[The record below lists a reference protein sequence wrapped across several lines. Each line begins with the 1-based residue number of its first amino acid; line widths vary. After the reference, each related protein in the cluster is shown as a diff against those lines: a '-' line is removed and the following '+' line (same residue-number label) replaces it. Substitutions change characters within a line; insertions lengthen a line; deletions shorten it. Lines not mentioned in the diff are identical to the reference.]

1 MAATLAPDPFPFG
14 LSLSKPRRRGLLLAA
29 VGLLAV
35 PLLPGCGFQRRQPA
49 KLAFAS
55 IALQGF
61 AAGSSLAL
69 QLRRELQK
77 QVRVLDDAAQAA
89 VVLHALDDRRDRSVV
104 AQTAAAQVRDL
115 QLRVVLRFRVST
127 PAGRELLPRAELMT
141 KRELSY
147 SETAALA
154 KEAEEAELYR
164 EMQTDVV
171 AQVMRRLATVVL

>member
-1 MAATLAPDPFPFG
+1 MRAGVSPFG
-14 LSLSKPRRRGLLLAA
+14 LSLSTPRRQCLVLASVGLAA
-29 VGLLAV
+29 M
-35 PLLPGCGFQRRQPA
+35 PLLPGCGFALRQPP
-49 KLAFAS
+49 KLAFSS

-61 AAGSSLAL
+61 AAASALAL
-69 QLRRELQK
+69 QLKRELQK
-77 QVRVLDDAAQAA
+77 QVRVLDDPAQAA
-89 VVLHALDDRRDRSVV
+89 VVLHALEDRRDRSVV

-164 EMQTDVV
+164 EMQADVV
-171 AQVMRRLATVVL
+171 GQVMRRLATVVV